1 MGFQQ
6 ATVLLIQI
14 SISLSLSLP
23 FCSLTTHPQLG
34 EDNKSLAKA
43 MTLKGFVWNASKS
56 TTKCSDAPG
65 DNISQRQLLVRLV
78 STNLVN

>member
-14 SISLSLSLP
+14 SISLPLSPP

-34 EDNKSLAKA
+34 EDNKSFAKA
-43 MTLKGFVWNASKS
+43 MTLKGFVWNASKALLNAVMLQV
-56 TTKCSDAPG
+56 T
-65 DNISQRQLLVRLV
+65 ILVRD
-78 STNLVN
+78 SC